1 MFASLIA
8 LLPLLALTPSL
19 TLAAPAVPATL
30 SKRAVGTVRNCNT
43 QGQIA
48 ITFDDGPF
56 QYDNDLLNTLGDNKA
71 TFFINGQNYG
81 CIYDYADDLKRM
93 SAAGHTIGSHT
104 WSHKDLTTLSWD
116 QLHDE
121 FYRVEDAMTK
131 ILGLKPKYFR
141 PPFGKYNDQ
150 VLQVAA
156 QRGYTKMILWS
167 DDTQD
172 ASGAPVWQSKQTYD
186 NINGQSGRIVLNHN
200 VIPGTVYDVVPHAL
214 SVTGSLQKVS
224 IDTCLGSEGEWP
236 YYWVQNPG
244 NRDGSWTC

>member
-1 MFASLIA
+1 
-8 LLPLLALTPSL
+8 
-19 TLAAPAVPATL
+19 
-30 SKRAVGTVRNCNT
+30 
-43 QGQIA
+43 
-48 ITFDDGPF
+48 
-56 QYDNDLLNTLGDNKA
+56 
-71 TFFINGQNYG
+71 
-81 CIYDYADDLKRM
+81 
-93 SAAGHTIGSHT
+93 
-104 WSHKDLTTLSWD
+104 
-116 QLHDE
+116 
-121 FYRVEDAMTK
+121 MTK

-141 PPFGKYNDQ
+141 PPYGKYNDQ

-172 ASGAPVWQSKQTYD
+172 ASGECEFVFTCDPGLPGCRERVFRGHDADDWSWWLALGAPVWQSKQTYD

-200 VIPGTVYDVVPHAL
+200 VIPGSKSVLARPAPNCLLEALSLWFIALIAAVYDVVPHAL